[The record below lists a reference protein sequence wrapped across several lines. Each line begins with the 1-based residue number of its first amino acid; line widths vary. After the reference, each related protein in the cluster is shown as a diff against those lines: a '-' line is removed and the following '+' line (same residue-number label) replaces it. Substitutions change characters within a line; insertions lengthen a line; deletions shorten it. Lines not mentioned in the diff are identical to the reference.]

1 MGGLLV
7 LAAETN
13 ASGLS
18 DTLKTAMNT
27 AFQNV
32 TSDVMGLIET
42 ALPFAMGVI
51 GATLAISIGIGVF
64 KSLTAKA

>member
-27 AFQNV
+27 AFQSV

>member
-1 MGGLLV
+1 MGNVLV
-7 LAAETN
+7 LVADATN
-13 ASGLS
+13 AGLS
-18 DTLKTAMNT
+18 DTLKTAMTT
-27 AFQNV
+27 AFQSV
-32 TSDVMGLIET
+32 TTDVMGLIET